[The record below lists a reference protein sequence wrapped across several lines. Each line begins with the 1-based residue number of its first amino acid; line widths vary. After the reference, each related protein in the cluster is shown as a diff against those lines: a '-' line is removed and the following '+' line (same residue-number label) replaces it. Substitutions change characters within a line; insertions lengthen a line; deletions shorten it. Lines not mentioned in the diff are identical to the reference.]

1 MISSFTIP
9 ESGEDERCF
18 ENRSLFSHGSG
29 LFFSACSENDV
40 TSQQTVVRPQL
51 QTVGSLKDKFVMADA
66 KNLLF
71 QAQYFHLEGA
81 KVHFNDRN
89 RYSHFW

>member
-9 ESGEDERCF
+9 ESGEDERSF
-18 ENRSLFSHGSG
+18 ENRLLVGHSSG

-40 TSQQTVVRPQL
+40 TSQRMMARLQL
-51 QTVGSLKDKFVMADA
+51 QTVGSLEHKFVMADA

-71 QAQYFHLEGA
+71 HAKYFHLEGA

-89 RYSHFW
+89 RYSYFW